1 MAPVPY
7 RSMTWLLALLLSA
20 SFSPTGQGAEKPN
33 IIFFLADDQ
42 RWDQM
47 GCAGHPVIQTPNV
60 DQLAREGVRFRN
72 MFVTTSI
79 CAASRASIFTGHY
92 ERSHRYTFGTVPIAK
107 QQTSLSYPALLKQNG
122 YQTGFVGKFGVRV
135 DRGVTDE
142 MFHYFKPLGTNPYHK
157 PQPDG
162 STRHVSQIAGDL
174 AIEFLSQQVKDKPFC
189 LSVSFNAPHAED
201 SDKQDHYPFPKAV
214 AHLYE
219 DSTIAPPRMAA
230 PEIFESQPEFL
241 KQGLN
246 RQRYFWRWD
255 TDEKYQ
261 KNIRGYYRMISGVD
275 HVVGRVMKQLEAAG
289 LSQNTIL
296 VYAGDNGY
304 YLGQRGFAGKWS
316 HYEESL
322 RVPLVIHDPRAK
334 VAARGKQVDPIAL
347 NIDIP
352 ATILELAGVEVPES
366 YQGRGLGPLL
376 AGDKPDDWRTD
387 FLCEHLLHMPGG
399 IPKYEGVRGE
409 RWVYARYFE
418 QDPPFE
424 FLHDLENDP
433 DQLINH
439 ATDSKF
445 ASQLATMRSRCDQL
459 RDQYGGEYSREKF
472 PLRGDRKQS
481 KVETDARRP
490 TAAPASDRPNVI
502 LIISD
507 DQAWTDFGFMGH
519 PVIQTPSLDRL
530 AQESATYLRGY
541 VPTALCR
548 PSLATMITGLYPHQ
562 HRITGNDPSPPQ
574 GVAGAALPK
583 DPAFRQQ
590 RAQLIRNIDR
600 VATIPKLLAEHG
612 YLSHQSGKWWEG
624 NFSRGGFT
632 HGMTHGDPDRGGRH
646 GDEGLKIGREGLKP
660 VFDFIDEAGEQPYF
674 LWYAPFLPHSP
685 HNPPQRLLEKYQTP
699 DRPIPLARYY
709 AMCEWLDETC
719 GQLLDYVDQKDQRD
733 NTIVIFVVDNG
744 WIQRTPQT
752 QVPEGWRRSFAP
764 RSKQS
769 PFDGGTRTPIMIRW
783 PQKVVPGLRQ
793 HLASSIDIAPTV
805 LRACGLEPPAQ
816 MEGIDLVDQSSSK
829 VPLRSHLLGEGYA
842 HDIADLADPEKTL
855 LYRWCIEENWKLLV
869 TYDGKIGRNK
879 SLHPQ
884 TASTELLFDL
894 AADPHEHQD
903 LAAEQPGVVKRLQQ
917 HLEKSW
923 QLKTAAPLPVKQ

>member
-1 MAPVPY
+1 MAPVPF
-7 RSMTWLLALLLSA
+7 RSATWLLALLLSA
-20 SFSPTGQGAEKPN
+20 SFCPTGQGAEQPN

-60 DQLAREGVRFRN
+60 DELAREGVRFRN

-79 CAASRASIFTGHY
+79 CAASRASIFTGLY
-92 ERSHRYTFGTVPIAK
+92 ERSHRYTFRTVPISK
-107 QQTSLSYPALLKQNG
+107 EQTSLSYPALLKQNG
-122 YQTGFVGKFGVRV
+122 YQTGFVGKFGVGV
-135 DRGVTDE
+135 ERGVTEE
-142 MFHYFKPLGTNPYHK
+142 MFHYFKPLNRNPYHK
-157 PQPDG
+157 PQADG

-201 SDKQDHYPFPKAV
+201 SDKQNHYPFPKAV
-214 AHLYE
+214 SHLYE
-219 DSTIAPPRMAA
+219 DSTIASPRLAA

-241 KQGLN
+241 KRGLN

-255 TDEKYQ
+255 TEEKYQ

-275 HVVGRVMKQLEAAG
+275 HVVGRVVKQLQVAG
-289 LSQNTIL
+289 LSDNTII

-334 VAARGKQVDPIAL
+334 DDFRGKVVDQVAL

-352 ATILELAGVEVPES
+352 ATIVQLAGVELPES

-376 AGDKPDDWRTD
+376 AGEKPDGWRTD
-387 FLCEHLLHMPGG
+387 FLCEHLMHVPGR

-424 FLHDLENDP
+424 FLHDLEKDP
-433 DQLINH
+433 DQLVNH

-445 ASQLATMRSRCDQL
+445 ASQLTAMRSRCDEL
-459 RDQYGGEYSREKF
+459 KDKHGGEYSREKF
-472 PLRGDRKQS
+472 PLREDRQQS
-481 KVETDARRP
+481 QGKARPRQS
-490 TAAPASDRPNVI
+490 ARALGSDRPNVI

-507 DQAWTDFGFMGH
+507 DQTWTDFGFMGH
-519 PVIQTPSLDRL
+519 PVIKTPSLDKL
-530 AQESATYLRGY
+530 ARESATYVRGY

-574 GVAGAALPK
+574 GVERAALRK
-583 DPAFRQQ
+583 DPGFRQQ
-590 RAQLIRNIDR
+590 RAELISNIDR

-646 GDEGLKIGREGLKP
+646 GDEGLKIGRQGLKP
-660 VFDFIDEAGEQPYF
+660 IFDFIDDAGEKPYF
-674 LWYAPFLPHSP
+674 LWYAPFLPHTP
-685 HNPPQRLLEKYQTP
+685 HNPPERLLSKYQAP
-699 DRPIPLARYY
+699 GRPIQLARYY
-709 AMCEWLDETC
+709 AMCEWFDETC
-719 GQLLDYVDQKDQRD
+719 GQLLDYVDKKDQRD
-733 NTIVIFVVDNG
+733 NTIVIFVTDNG
-744 WIQRTPQT
+744 WIQRTPDVK
-752 QVPEGWRRSFAP
+752 VPEGWRSSFAP

-769 PFDGGTRTPIMIRW
+769 PFEGGTRTPIMVRW
-783 PQKVVPGLRQ
+783 PGKVRPGLRQ
-793 HLASSIDIAPTV
+793 QLASSIDIAPTV
-805 LRACGLEPPAQ
+805 LRACGLEPPAE
-816 MEGIDLVDQSSSK
+816 MEGIDLVDQSSNRG
-829 VPLRSHLLGEGYA
+829 PLRTHLLGESYA

-869 TYDGKIGRNK
+869 TYDGTIGRYK
-879 SLHPQ
+879 AVHPQ
-884 TASTELLFDL
+884 TSSSHLLFDL
-894 AADPHEHQD
+894 VADPHEHED
-903 LAAEQPGVVKRLQQ
+903 LSAQHPDVVKRLQQ
-917 HLEKSW
+917 QLDTSW
-923 QLKTAAPLPVKQ
+923 KLKTALPLQVKK